1 MSETHQSFLRRHL
14 YNHFSLAT
22 FASVRLVCADGDLHC
37 NQVFVPLLLP
47 ELPVVVGI
55 EIEESAVILLPQ
67 VPLQN
72 ILSRRA
78 WLSDDKQDLNLNN
91 TKTKEEENARHGG
104 VVHPVEEKL
113 EVEKRDLATAA
124 APSATPKPDDSSSLQ
139 STGKNIGTGL
149 GKESDHECEGM
160 KVKDSVGQTD
170 WPGCKESKRVDRKD
184 ISRVGGRT
192 AARRKAGADVSA
204 HPQISFQE
212 APHAKK
218 IEPLAGS
225 QGGSQ
230 EMRDD
235 PVPRTCLVC
244 HKLFKSRASLNAH
257 LNIHGKRFKCRFC
270 DTAFARRD
278 YLKRHEHC
286 NHGDQADGSK
296 ETHLL
301 KGQRPVM
308 LVQCTFCPK
317 VFRAKSQLEV
327 HERIHTGEKP
337 YKCQYCPIRFNTV
350 WNMKVHEKKHN
361 GNHSF
366 QCKVCKKGLCTNV
379 AMMDHMTIHTGERP
393 NRCIQCGISF
403 KRSTNLWRHKNKY
416 HNQTNRLTQTK
427 GNMLDI
433 TVVNSE
439 AFNMNGV
446 STDNF
451 EVIVDSQSY
460 LA

>member
-1 MSETHQSFLRRHL
+1 MSESHQYFLRRHL
-14 YNHFSLAT
+14 YKHFSLAT
-22 FASVRLVCADGDLHC
+22 FGGVRLVCADGELRC
-37 NQVFVPLLLP
+37 NQLFVHLLLP
-47 ELPVVVGI
+47 ELPAEVALP
-55 EIEESAVILLPQ
+55 AVILLPHL
-67 VPLQN
+67 PLEN

-78 WLSDDKQDLNLNN
+78 WLADDKLDINLK
-91 TKTKEEENARHGG
+91 KTKEDENATLGR
-104 VVHPVEEKL
+104 VRPVKEKM
-113 EVEKRDLATAA
+113 EVEKDPP
-124 APSATPKPDDSSSLQ
+124 PSQTFKEYGSESSRL
-139 STGKNIGTGL
+139 TVKNIVTGE
-149 GKESDHECEGM
+149 GNESEGI
-160 KVKDSVGQTD
+160 KLRDFVQTD
-170 WPGCKESKRVDRKD
+170 GGGGAESERGSGDRND
-184 ISRVGGRT
+184 IREEEEGGGRT
-192 AARRKAGADVSA
+192 AARRKGGADVSA

-218 IEPLAGS
+218 IEPLDGS

-230 EMRDD
+230 EMKDD

-244 HKLFKSRASLNAH
+244 HKPFKSRASLNSH
-257 LNIHGKRFKCRFC
+257 LNIHGKQFKCRFC

-278 YLKRHEHC
+278 YLKKHEYC
-286 NHGDQADGSK
+286 NHRDQVDGST
-296 ETHLL
+296 EPHLL
-301 KGQRPVM
+301 KGQRPVT

-337 YKCQYCPIRFNTV
+337 YKCQHCPIRFNTV
-350 WNMKVHEKKHN
+350 WNMKVHEKRHT
-361 GNHSF
+361 GNNSF
-366 QCKVCKKGLCTNV
+366 ECKVCKKELCTNV
-379 AMMDHMTIHTGERP
+379 AMLDHMTIHTGERP
-393 NRCIQCGISF
+393 NKCIQCGISF

-416 HNQTNRLTQTK
+416 HNQTKKRLTQTK

-439 AFNMNGV
+439 AFDINGI

>member
-1 MSETHQSFLRRHL
+1 MSGSHQSFLRRHL
-14 YNHFSLAT
+14 SKHFSLAT
-22 FASVRLVCADGDLHC
+22 FASVRLVCADGELFC
-37 NQVFVPLLLP
+37 NQVFLPLLLP
-47 ELPVVVGI
+47 ELPAAVAI

-67 VPLQN
+67 VTLRN
-72 ILSRRA
+72 ILSRRT
-78 WLSDDKQDLNLNN
+78 WLADDKLDLNL
-91 TKTKEEENARHGG
+91 KKSAPKEEEKPTHGR
-104 VVHPVEEKL
+104 VLRPV
-113 EVEKRDLATAA
+113 EVEKRDFVIATDL
-124 APSATPKPDDSSSLQ
+124 PVTPKPEEYSSESLT
-139 STGKNIGTGL
+139 SSGKDITKDGGD
-149 GKESDHECEGM
+149 ESDNKCEGM
-160 KVKDSVGQTD
+160 KVTD
-170 WPGCKESKRVDRKD
+170 WHGWAESRKD
-184 ISRVGGRT
+184 MRRGLGRMAGGR
-192 AARRKAGADVSA
+192 RREGGADVSA

-212 APHAKK
+212 ASHANK

-257 LNIHGKRFKCRFC
+257 LNVHGKRFKCRFC
-270 DTAFARRD
+270 DSAYARRD

-286 NHGDQADGSK
+286 NHRDQADGST
-296 ETHLL
+296 ESQLL

-308 LVQCTFCPK
+308 LLQCSFCPK
-317 VFRAKSQLEV
+317 VFRAKSQLDV

-337 YKCQYCPIRFNTV
+337 YKCQYCPIRFNTA
-350 WNMKVHEKKHN
+350 WNMRVHEKKHS
-361 GNHSF
+361 GNQSF

-393 NRCIQCGISF
+393 NKCIQCGISF

-416 HNQTNRLTQTK
+416 HNQTKKRLTQTK

-439 AFNMNGV
+439 AFDINGI